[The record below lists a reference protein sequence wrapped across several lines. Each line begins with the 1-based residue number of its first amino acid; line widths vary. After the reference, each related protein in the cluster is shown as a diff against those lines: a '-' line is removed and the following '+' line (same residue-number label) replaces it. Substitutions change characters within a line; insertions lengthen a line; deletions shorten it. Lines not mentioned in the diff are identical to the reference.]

1 MFDPESMTNTNPPEQ
16 KTPPTQGKGL
26 TRGFNDVE
34 MVIAKTMEYLGVPSV
49 VGHEQFFVNYLKK
62 DFEAISLTASKHDG
76 ILEVHGSKPHSAVLC
91 AHIDRHG
98 LISLGKGEYAY
109 AAQYIK
115 EIKYGEPNRSSRK
128 ELENLG
134 KRFAGESVY
143 AYDPRTGERLGE
155 GIIEVCHPLMLMGE
169 ALFFIQ
175 GMKAMKHDIPVAYA
189 RTAREQDGYLKGQI
203 DNALSIGVI
212 YALYKNGYQGTTLL
226 SCEEEIGK
234 SWVHLAAHLKAARME
249 NKTLLVI
256 DTSPFVDAAPIDQ
269 GMIVLRNRD
278 MSAKF
283 NPALV
288 GALKTRC
295 SVLEIPYQVKDEVLL
310 AKGKSVSQLGSTELG
325 RLIQNT
331 KKKWSGA
338 TVQVPTM
345 MYHTSN
351 ETTSRLAIRNY
362 YRFLKN
368 ILIDDPLP
376 LASKERRRWQK

>member
-1 MFDPESMTNTNPPEQ
+1 
-16 KTPPTQGKGL
+16 
-26 TRGFNDVE
+26 
-34 MVIAKTMEYLGVPSV
+34 
-49 VGHEQFFVNYLKK
+49 
-62 DFEAISLTASKHDG
+62 
-76 ILEVHGSKPHSAVLC
+76 
-91 AHIDRHG
+91 
-98 LISLGKGEYAY
+98 
-109 AAQYIK
+109 
-115 EIKYGEPNRSSRK
+115 
-128 ELENLG
+128 
-134 KRFAGESVY
+134 
-143 AYDPRTGERLGE
+143 
-155 GIIEVCHPLMLMGE
+155 
-169 ALFFIQ
+169 
-175 GMKAMKHDIPVAYA
+175 
-189 RTAREQDGYLKGQI
+189 
-203 DNALSIGVI
+203 VI
-212 YALYKNGYQGTTLL
+212 YALYKNGYQGTTLF

-234 SWVHLAAHLKAARME
+234 SWVHLAAHLKASRME
-249 NKTLLVI
+249 NKALLVI
-256 DTSPFVDAAPIDQ
+256 DTSPFTDAAPIDQ

-351 ETTSRLAIRNY
+351 ETTSRAAIRNY

>member
-1 MFDPESMTNTNPPEQ
+1 MFDPEYMTNANPPEQ
-16 KTPPTQGKGL
+16 KSPHVQNKGL
-26 TRGFNDVE
+26 TSGFNDIE
-34 MVIAKTMEYLGVPSV
+34 MVIAKTMEYLGMPSV

-62 DFEAISLTASKHDG
+62 DFEAIDLKASKHDG
-76 ILEVHGSKPHSAVLC
+76 ILEVHGKKPHSAVLC

-109 AAQYIK
+109 AAQYIR
-115 EIKYGEPNRSSRK
+115 EIKYGEPNRSSRR

-143 AYDPRTGERLGE
+143 AYDPHTGERLGE
-155 GIIEVCHPLMLMGE
+155 GIIEVCHPLMMMGE

-234 SWVHLAAHLKAARME
+234 SWIHLARHLKTARME

-256 DTSPFVDAAPIDQ
+256 DTSPFIDAAPIDQ

-295 SVLEIPYQVKDEVLL
+295 RVLEIPYQIKDEVLL
-310 AKGKSVSQLGSTELG
+310 AKGKTVSQLGSTELG

-376 LASKERRRWQK
+376 LASKERRKW

>member
-1 MFDPESMTNTNPPEQ
+1 MFDPESMTNAIPPET
-16 KTPPTQGKGL
+16 KASSAHDKVL
-26 TRGFNDVE
+26 TRGFNDIE

-62 DFEAISLTASKHDG
+62 DFEAIGLTASKHDG
-76 ILEVHGSKPHSAVLC
+76 ILEIHGAKPHSAVLC

-109 AAQYIK
+109 AAQYIR
-115 EIKYGEPNRSSRK
+115 EIKYGEPNRASRR

-143 AYDPRTGERLGE
+143 AYDPHTGERLGE
-155 GIIEVCHPLMLMGE
+155 GIIEVCHPLMMMGE

-175 GMKAMKHDIPVAYA
+175 GMKATKHDIPVAYA

-234 SWVHLAAHLKAARME
+234 SWVHLAAHLKASKME

-376 LASKERRRWQK
+376 LASKERRRW

>member
-1 MFDPESMTNTNPPEQ
+1 MFDPESMTNANPPEQ
-16 KTPPTQGKGL
+16 KTPPVQEKGL
-26 TRGFNDVE
+26 TRGFNDIE

-62 DFEAISLTASKHDG
+62 DFESIGLTASRHEG
-76 ILEVHGSKPHSAVLC
+76 ILEIHGAKPHSAVLC

-109 AAQYIK
+109 AAQYIR
-115 EIKYGEPNRSSRK
+115 EIKYGEPNRSSRR

-143 AYDPRTGERLGE
+143 AYDPHTGERLGE

-345 MYHTSN
+345 TYHTSN

-376 LASKERRRWQK
+376 LSSKERRRWQK